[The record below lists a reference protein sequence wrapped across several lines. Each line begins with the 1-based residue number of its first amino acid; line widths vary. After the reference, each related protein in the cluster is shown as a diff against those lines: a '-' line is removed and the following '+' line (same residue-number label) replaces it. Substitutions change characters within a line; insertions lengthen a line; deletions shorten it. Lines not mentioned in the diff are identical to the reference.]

1 MEVQVLLAALVGL
14 AFGQLLDLAFA
25 RFYSDEP
32 AFGPLYRCQRCALKA
47 RRIDFVPLAGYVSA
61 LGRCPQCREAL
72 PLRALLLPLGG
83 GALFAASYL
92 VFHELGPGLLGGLF
106 ATIFLTL
113 TLTDLERRLLPNR
126 IVYPSIL
133 LAAALSWG
141 WPDSSVADVLAGG
154 GVAVAIAALLLLV
167 SLPFG
172 RGAFG
177 LGDVKMIV
185 LIGFVTGLPSVLIG
199 VFVGTIAGAVAAAI
213 LIITGLRSRRDY
225 IPHGPFLALG
235 AVIALFWGP
244 QIWDWYLNAR

>member
-1 MEVQVLLAALVGL
+1 MEAEIALAAFLGL
-14 AFGQLLDLAFA
+14 AFGQVMDLLFA

-32 AFGPLYRCQRCALKA
+32 AFGPLYRCQACALKV
-47 RRIDFVPLAGYVSA
+47 RRVDFVPLAGYIA
-61 LGRCPQCREAL
+61 GLGRCPECRQAL
-72 PLRALLLPLGG
+72 PLRALVLPLGG

-92 VFHELGPGLLGGLF
+92 VFGELGPGLLGGLF
-106 ATIFLTL
+106 ATIFLAL

-141 WPDSSVADVLAGG
+141 WPDSSVVEVLAGG
-154 GVAVAIAALLLLV
+154 GVAGAIAVLLLLV

-177 LGDVKMIV
+177 LGDVKLIV
-185 LIGFVTGLPSVLIG
+185 LMGFVTGLPSVLIG

-213 LIITGLRSRRDY
+213 LIITGRRTRRDY

-235 AVIALFWGP
+235 AVVALFWGP
-244 QIWDWYLNAR
+244 EIWDWYRG